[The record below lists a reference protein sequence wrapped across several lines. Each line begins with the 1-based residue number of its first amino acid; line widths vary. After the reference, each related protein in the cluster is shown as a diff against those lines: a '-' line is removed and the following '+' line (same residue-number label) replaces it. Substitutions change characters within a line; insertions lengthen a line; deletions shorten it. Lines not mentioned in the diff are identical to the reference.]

1 MTAPQSLITR
11 LASPEATGRTEAD
24 IQSDIKTLLT
34 TADFDLDTPRL
45 EEQIGDGSRRR
56 IDIATGATV
65 IEVKKRLTN
74 DTADADYIDQLAGY
88 VTTRMSQ
95 DGSRYNGILTDGKTW
110 WLFEQSPA
118 NGSFVRRSTFE
129 LAPGATGVG
138 LVEWLQAV
146 LATRSNISPTHANI
160 ESLLGASSPAYGQ
173 DVAYLLDL
181 YDQVRTNPTVGLK
194 RDLWARLLR
203 SALGT
208 GFDADNDKL
217 FIDHTLLVVEASVIG
232 HAVMGLPLDD
242 LIQHPERLL
251 SGDEFRQAGIYNVIE
266 SGFFD
271 WILLADGG
279 QQYLARTVKRIQ
291 MFDWSGIDHDA
302 LKILYESVI
311 NADVRKGMGEY
322 YTPDWLAEGV
332 TAKVLDK
339 PLEQSAL
346 DPACGSGTFL
356 FQAIRRIIT
365 AAEAAG
371 WDSPKI
377 VEHVQNHVF
386 GLDIHPVSV
395 LLARVTYLLA
405 LGEHLHDR
413 GDVWVPVHLGDS
425 MQWYQPGDHEEN
437 VFTINTDGV
446 DLADVQDA
454 TLFSIARTLAF
465 PLNSLGDTDT
475 FDQLVTAMTDRAKE
489 HTDPTAPRP
498 EVDSVLKRFG
508 ITPNTEDYTLLA
520 ETFTTLCDLNAEGR
534 DSIWGFY
541 IRNQVRP
548 LWLSMPGRRVD
559 VLIGNPPWVAYRYM
573 TPDLQEKY
581 RAFANRY
588 NLWHGGAVATQ
599 QDLVGLFITRS
610 VAKYLNDGGT
620 FGFVTPLAVLS
631 RRAYEG
637 FRAGRWGTYLRGEFT
652 ETWDLDK
659 MRPRG
664 FFPVPSAVVFGTRHT
679 FHDPTKVNEEPA
691 CGFPS
696 TKKVLS
702 GLRVRN
708 DWPATYEALTITET
722 KNIELSSKDIK
733 ASEYDAT
740 VTQGATITPRMV
752 FMVLEQD
759 QNTSRLGRSQG
770 TTTITPYRTNAEKEP
785 WKSVPS
791 WPTKTVSSRFIFDV
805 HLGATVIPFGLLEPW
820 RAVLPI
826 DRQQLMDEQQIS
838 NANNGLREWWSDVE
852 KIWEDNKTKQ
862 SKLSLMDSLDYQ
874 RKLSKQ
880 LNAVKHRVVYTASG
894 NTIAAARL
902 ANPRA
907 LTEHALYW
915 LPASGEGEAKYLT
928 AILNAPVTTEMVAVY
943 QSRGL
948 FGGRHI
954 DKNVWRLPIPKFDPA
969 DPLHAQLVDLA
980 AKAEEVAAG
989 VDAGTYGFQKH
1000 RRLVRDALVTAG
1012 ITEPL
1017 NAAVKTLLGED
1028 D

>member
-74 DTADADYIDQLAGY
+74 GTADADYIDQLAGY

-95 DGSRYNGILTDGKTW
+95 DGSRYNGILTDGRIW

-118 NGSFVRRSTFE
+118 DGSFVRRSTFE

-181 YDQVRTNPTVGLK
+181 YAQVRTNPTVGLK

-291 MFDWSGIDHDA
+291 MFDWSDIDHDA

-332 TAKVLDK
+332 TAKVLDN

-631 RRAYEG
+631 RKAYEG

-652 ETWDLDK
+652 ETWDLDQ

-691 CGFPS
+691 CGFPP
-696 TKKVLS
+696 TKKMLS

-722 KNIELSSKDIK
+722 KNVELGTDDGDRSPYND
-733 ASEYDAT
+733 
-740 VTQGATITPRMV
+740 VVVNGATIFPR
-752 FMVLEQD
+752 VLFFVEEQI
-759 QNTSRLGRSQG
+759 QTTSRLGRAQG
-770 TTTITPYRTNAEKEP
+770 TAAVTASRVGKGHEP
-785 WKSVPS
+785 WKSQPS
-791 WPTKTVSSRFIFDV
+791 WSATLPIRYIFDV
-805 HLGATVIPFGLLEPW
+805 HLGSTLVPFGLLEPW

-826 DRQQLMDEQQIS
+826 DRQQLMDERQIN
-838 NANNGLREWWSDVE
+838 NADNGVRDWWRDVSQR
-852 KIWEDNKTKQ
+852 WEDNKTKQ
-862 SKLSLMDSLDYQ
+862 SKLSLMDNLDYQ

-880 LNAVKHRVVYTASG
+880 LNAVKHRVVYSKSG
-894 NTIAAARL
+894 NSLAAARVTK
-902 ANPRA
+902 PSVIIDH
-907 LTEHALYW
+907 TLYW
-915 LPASGEGEAKYLT
+915 MPASGEGEAKYLT

-969 DPLHAQLVDLA
+969 DPLHTQLVDLA
-980 AKAEEVAAG
+980 DKAEEVAAG

>member
-1 MTAPQSLITR
+1 MATPQSLITR
-11 LASPEATGRTEAD
+11 LASPDATGRTEAD

-74 DTADADYIDQLAGY
+74 ETADADYINQLAGY
-88 VTTRMSQ
+88 VTTRMNQ

-118 NGSFVRRSTFE
+118 DGSFARRSTFE
-129 LAPGATGVG
+129 LSPGATGVG
-138 LVEWLQAV
+138 LIEWLQAV
-146 LATRSNISPTHANI
+146 LATRSNIAPTHANI

-181 YDQVRTNPTVGLK
+181 YAQVRTNPTVGLK

-208 GFDADNDKL
+208 GFDTDNDKL

-242 LIQHPERLL
+242 LLQHPERLL

-271 WILLADGG
+271 WILLAEGG
-279 QQYLARTVKRIQ
+279 QQYLSHIVKRIQ
-291 MFDWSGIDHDA
+291 MFDWSDIDHDA

-371 WDSPKI
+371 WDSPTI

-405 LGEHLHDR
+405 LGEHLHER

-437 VFTINTDGV
+437 VVTINTEGV
-446 DLADVQDA
+446 DLADVQNA
-454 TLFSIARTLAF
+454 TLFSIARTLTF
-465 PLNSLGDTDT
+465 PLNSMGDTDT

-489 HTDPTAPRP
+489 HTDPTAAHP
-498 EVDSVLKRFG
+498 EVDPIFKKFG
-508 ITPNTEDYTLLA
+508 ITPNTKDYSLLA

-548 LWLSMPGRRVD
+548 LWLSMPSRRVD
-559 VLIGNPPWVAYRYM
+559 VLIGNPPWVAYRHM
-573 TPDLQEKY
+573 TSDLQEKY

-588 NLWHGGAVATQ
+588 NLWHGGEVATQ

-631 RRAYEG
+631 RKAYEG

-652 ETWDLDK
+652 ETWDLEK

-679 FHDPTKVNEEPA
+679 FHDPTKSSEEPA

-696 TKKVLS
+696 IKKVLS

-708 DWPATYEALTITET
+708 DWSATYEALTITEA
-722 KNIELSSKDIK
+722 KNVELGN
-733 ASEYDAT
+733 DAGNRSPYNDL
-740 VTQGATITPRMV
+740 VVNGATIFPRMLFFV
-752 FMVLEQD
+752 EEQT
-759 QNTSRLGRSQG
+759 QTTSRLGRTQG
-770 TTTITPYRTNAEKEP
+770 TTTVESHRTSLEKEP
-785 WKSVPS
+785 WKSQPS
-791 WPTKTVSSRFIFDV
+791 WSATLPSRYIFDV
-805 HLGATVIPFGLLEPW
+805 HLGSTLVPFGLLEPW

-826 DRQQLMDEQQIS
+826 ERQQLMDEQQIN
-838 NANNGLREWWSDVE
+838 NADNGVREWWRDVSQR
-852 KIWEDNKTKQ
+852 WETNKTKQ
-862 SKLSLMDSLDYQ
+862 SKLSLMENLDYQ

-880 LNAVKHRVVYTASG
+880 LNAVKYRVVYSKSG
-894 NTIAAARL
+894 NSLAAARVTK
-902 ANPRA
+902 PSVIIDH
-907 LTEHALYW
+907 TLYW
-915 LPASGEGEAKYLT
+915 MPASGADEARYLA
-928 AILNAPVTTEMVAVY
+928 AILNAPVTTELVAAY

-969 DPLHAQLVDLA
+969 DPLHMRLVDLA
-980 AKAEEVAAG
+980 AEAEDVAAG

-1000 RRLVRDALVTAG
+1000 RRLVRDALAKAG
-1012 ITEPL
+1012 IAEAM
-1017 NAAVKTLLGED
+1017 NAAVKTLLGESD
-1028 D
+1028 

>member
-1 MTAPQSLITR
+1 MTTPQSLITR
-11 LASPEATGRTEAD
+11 LASPDATGRTEAD

-45 EEQIGDGSRRR
+45 EEQVGDGSRRR

-74 DTADADYIDQLAGY
+74 ETADADYIDQLAGY

-118 NGSFVRRSTFE
+118 DGSFARRSTFE

-138 LVEWLQAV
+138 LIEWLQAV
-146 LATRSNISPTHANI
+146 LATRSNITPTHANI

-181 YDQVRTNPTVGLK
+181 YAQVRTNPTVGLK

-208 GFDADNDKL
+208 GFDTDNDKL

-232 HAVMGLPLDD
+232 HAVMELPLDD
-242 LIQHPERLL
+242 LLQHPERLL

-271 WILLADGG
+271 WILLAEGG
-279 QQYLARTVKRIQ
+279 QKYLSRIVKRIQ
-291 MFDWSGIDHDA
+291 MFDWSDIDHDA

-371 WDSPKI
+371 WDSPTI
-377 VEHVQNHVF
+377 VEHVQSHVF

-437 VFTINTDGV
+437 VVTINTEGV
-446 DLADVQDA
+446 DLADVQNA
-454 TLFSIARTLAF
+454 TLFSIARTLTF
-465 PLNSLGDTDT
+465 PLDSMGDTDT
-475 FDQLVTAMTDRAKE
+475 FDQLVTAMTERAKE

-498 EVDSVLKRFG
+498 EVNSVLKKFG
-508 ITPNTEDYTLLA
+508 ITPSSKDYSLLA
-520 ETFTTLCDLNAEGR
+520 DTFATLCDLNAEGR

-548 LWLSMPGRRVD
+548 LWLSMPSRRVD

-588 NLWHGGAVATQ
+588 NLWHGGEVATQ

-631 RRAYEG
+631 RKAYEG
-637 FRAGRWGTYLRGEFT
+637 FRSGRWGTYLRGEFT

-679 FHDPTKVNEEPA
+679 FHDPTKSSEEPA
-691 CGFPS
+691 CGFPA

-708 DWPATYEALTITET
+708 DWSATYEALTVTEA
-722 KNIELSSKDIK
+722 KNIEISS
-733 ASEYDAT
+733 ADAKNSDYNAT
-740 VTQGATITPRMV
+740 ATQGATITPRMA
-752 FMVLEQD
+752 FMVVEQD
-759 QNTSRLGRSQG
+759 QKTSRLGRSQG
-770 TTTITPYRTNAEKEP
+770 TTTVESYRTSLEKEP
-785 WKSVPS
+785 WKSQPS
-791 WPTKTVSSRFIFDV
+791 WSATLPNRYIFDV
-805 HLGATVIPFGLLEPW
+805 HLGSTLVPFGLLEPW

-826 DRQQLMDEQQIS
+826 ERQQLMDEQQIN
-838 NANNGLREWWSDVE
+838 NADSSMRDWWRDISQR
-852 KIWEDNKTKQ
+852 WEDNKTKQ
-862 SKLSLMDSLDYQ
+862 SKLSLLESLDYQ

-880 LNAVKHRVVYTASG
+880 LNAVKHRVLYSASG
-894 NTIAAARL
+894 NTVAAARI
-902 ANPRA
+902 ADPRA
-907 LTEHALYW
+907 VIEHKLYW
-915 LPASGEGEAKYLT
+915 MPANGKEEARYLT
-928 AILNAPVTTEMVAVY
+928 AILNAPVTTELVAVY

-948 FGGRHI
+948 FGGRDF

-969 DPLHAQLVDLA
+969 DPLHMQLVDLA
-980 AKAEEVAAG
+980 AKAEEVTAG

-1000 RRLVRDALVTAG
+1000 RRLVRDALAKAG
-1012 ITEPL
+1012 ITEPM
-1017 NAAVKTLLGED
+1017 NTAVKTLLGED
-1028 D
+1028 N

>member
-1 MTAPQSLITR
+1 MTTPQSLITR
-11 LASPEATGRTEAD
+11 LASPDATGRTEAD

-74 DTADADYIDQLAGY
+74 ESADADYINQLAGY

-118 NGSFVRRSTFE
+118 DGSFARRSTFE
-129 LAPGATGVG
+129 LAPGATGAG
-138 LVEWLQAV
+138 LIEWLQAV
-146 LATRSNISPTHANI
+146 LATRSNITPTHANI

-181 YDQVRTNPTVGLK
+181 YAQVRINPTVGLK

-208 GFDADNDKL
+208 GFDTDNDKL

-232 HAVMGLPLDD
+232 HAVMELPLDD
-242 LIQHPERLL
+242 LLQHPERLL

-271 WILLADGG
+271 WILLAEGG
-279 QQYLARTVKRIQ
+279 KQYLSRIVKRIQ
-291 MFDWSGIDHDA
+291 MFDWSDIDHDV

-371 WDSPKI
+371 WDSPTI
-377 VEHVQNHVF
+377 VEHVQSHVF

-405 LGEHLHDR
+405 LGEHLQDR
-413 GDVWVPVHLGDS
+413 GVVWVPVHLGDS

-437 VFTINTDGV
+437 VITINTEGV
-446 DLADVQDA
+446 DLADVQNA
-454 TLFSIARTLAF
+454 TLFSIARTLTF
-465 PLNSLGDTDT
+465 PLNSMGDTDT

-489 HTDPTAPRP
+489 YTDPTTPRP
-498 EVDSVLKRFG
+498 EVDSVLENFG
-508 ITPNTEDYTLLA
+508 ITSGTKDYALLA
-520 ETFTTLCDLNAEGR
+520 ETFATLCDLNAEGR

-588 NLWHGGAVATQ
+588 NLWHGGKVATQ

-631 RRAYEG
+631 RKAYEG

-679 FHDPTKVNEEPA
+679 FHDPTKFSEEPA
-691 CGFPS
+691 CGFPP

-708 DWPATYEALTITET
+708 DWPATYEALTVTEA
-722 KNIELSSKDIK
+722 KNVELGT
-733 ASEYDAT
+733 DAGDRSPYNE
-740 VTQGATITPRMV
+740 VVVNGATIFPRMLFFV
-752 FMVLEQD
+752 EEQT
-759 QNTSRLGRSQG
+759 QTTSRLGRTQG
-770 TTTITPYRTNAEKEP
+770 TTTVESYRTNLEKEP
-785 WKSVPS
+785 WKSQPS
-791 WPTKTVSSRFIFDV
+791 WSATLPSRYVFDV
-805 HLGATVIPFGLLEPW
+805 HLGSTVVPFGLLEPW

-826 DRQQLMDEQQIS
+826 DRQQLMDEQQLN
-838 NANNGLREWWSDVE
+838 NADNSMRDWWRDVSQR
-852 KIWEDNKTKQ
+852 WETNKTKQ
-862 SKLSLMDSLDYQ
+862 SKLSLMDNLDYQ
-874 RKLSKQ
+874 SKLSKQ
-880 LNAVKHRVVYTASG
+880 LNAVKHRVLYTASG
-894 NTIAAARL
+894 NTVAAARI
-902 ANPRA
+902 ADPRA
-907 LTEHALYW
+907 VIEHKLYW
-915 LPASGEGEAKYLT
+915 MPANGKEEARYLT
-928 AILNAPVTTEMVAVY
+928 AILNAPVTTELVAVY

-948 FGGRHI
+948 FGGRDF

-980 AKAEEVAAG
+980 TKAEEVAAE
-989 VDAGTYGFQKH
+989 VDAGNYGFQKH
-1000 RRLVRDALVTAG
+1000 RQLVRQALAEAG
-1012 ITEPL
+1012 ITEPM
-1017 NAAVKTLLGED
+1017 NTAVKTLLGESD
-1028 D
+1028 

>member
-1 MTAPQSLITR
+1 MTTPQSLITR
-11 LASPEATGRTEAD
+11 LASPDATGRTEAD

-45 EEQIGDGSRRR
+45 EEQVGDGSRRR

-74 DTADADYIDQLAGY
+74 ETADADYIDQLAGY

-118 NGSFVRRSTFE
+118 DGSFARRSTFE

-138 LVEWLQAV
+138 LIEWLQAV
-146 LATRSNISPTHANI
+146 LATRSNITPTHANI

-181 YDQVRTNPTVGLK
+181 YAQVRTNPTVGLK

-208 GFDADNDKL
+208 GFDTDNDKL

-232 HAVMGLPLDD
+232 HAVMELPLDD
-242 LIQHPERLL
+242 LLQHPERLL

-271 WILLADGG
+271 WILLAEGG
-279 QQYLARTVKRIQ
+279 QQYLSRIVKRIQ
-291 MFDWSGIDHDA
+291 MFDWSDIDHDA

-322 YTPDWLAEGV
+322 YTPNWLAEGV

-365 AAEAAG
+365 AAEASG
-371 WDSPKI
+371 WDSPTI
-377 VEHVQNHVF
+377 VEHVQSHVF

-425 MQWYQPGDHEEN
+425 MQWYQPGDHEAN
-437 VFTINTDGV
+437 VVTINTEGV
-446 DLADVQDA
+446 DLADVQNA
-454 TLFSIARTLAF
+454 TLFSIARTLTF
-465 PLNSLGDTDT
+465 PLDSMGDTDT

-498 EVDSVLKRFG
+498 EINSVLKKFG
-508 ITPNTEDYTLLA
+508 ITPSSKDYSLLA

-548 LWLSMPGRRVD
+548 LWLSMPSRRVD

-588 NLWHGGAVATQ
+588 NLWHGGEVATQ

-631 RRAYEG
+631 RKAYEG

-679 FHDPTKVNEEPA
+679 FHDPTKSSEEPA
-691 CGFPS
+691 CGFPP

-708 DWPATYEALTITET
+708 DWSATYEALTVTEA
-722 KNIELSSKDIK
+722 KNIEISSADAKNSD
-733 ASEYDAT
+733 YNAT

-752 FMVLEQD
+752 FMVMEQD
-759 QNTSRLGRSQG
+759 QKASRLGRSQG
-770 TTTITPYRTNAEKEP
+770 TTTVESYRTSLEKEP
-785 WKSVPS
+785 WKSQPS
-791 WPTKTVSSRFIFDV
+791 WSATLPSRYIFDV
-805 HLGATVIPFGLLEPW
+805 HLGSTLVPFGLLEPW

-826 DRQQLMDEQQIS
+826 DRQQLMDEQQIN
-838 NANNGLREWWSDVE
+838 NADNGIRDWWRDVSQR
-852 KIWEDNKTKQ
+852 WEDNKTKQ
-862 SKLSLMDSLDYQ
+862 SKLSLLENLDYQ

-880 LNAVKHRVVYTASG
+880 LDAVKHRVLYSASG
-894 NTIAAARL
+894 NTVAAARI
-902 ANPRA
+902 ADPRA
-907 LTEHALYW
+907 VIEHKLYW
-915 LPASGEGEAKYLT
+915 MPANGKEEARYLT
-928 AILNAPVTTEMVAVY
+928 AILNAPVTTELVAVY

-948 FGGRHI
+948 FGGRDF

-969 DPLHAQLVDLA
+969 DPLHMQLVDLA
-980 AKAEEVAAG
+980 AKAEEVTAG

-1000 RRLVRDALVTAG
+1000 RRLVRDALAKAG
-1012 ITEPL
+1012 ITEPM
-1017 NAAVKTLLGED
+1017 NTAVKTLLGED
-1028 D
+1028 N

>member
-1 MTAPQSLITR
+1 MTTPQSLIAR
-11 LASPEATGRTEAD
+11 LASPDATGRTEAD

-74 DTADADYIDQLAGY
+74 ENADADYINQLAGY
-88 VTTRMSQ
+88 VTTRMNQ

-118 NGSFVRRSTFE
+118 NGSFARRSTFE

-138 LVEWLQAV
+138 LIEWLQAV
-146 LATRSNISPTHANI
+146 LATRSNITPTHANI
-160 ESLLGASSPAYGQ
+160 ESLLGASSPAYDQ

-181 YDQVRTNPTVGLK
+181 YAQVRTNPTVGLK

-208 GFDADNDKL
+208 GFDADNNKL

-271 WILLADGG
+271 WILLAKGG
-279 QQYLARTVKRIQ
+279 QQYLSRIVKRIQ
-291 MFDWSGIDHDA
+291 MFDWSDIDHDA

-311 NADVRKGMGEY
+311 NADVRKGNGEY

-371 WDSPKI
+371 WDSPTI
-377 VEHVQNHVF
+377 VEHVQSHVF

-437 VFTINTDGV
+437 VITINTEGV
-446 DLADVQDA
+446 DLADVQNA
-454 TLFSIARTLAF
+454 TLFSIARTLTF
-465 PLNSLGDTDT
+465 PLNSMGDTDT

-489 HTDPTAPRP
+489 HTDPAKPRP
-498 EVDSVLKRFG
+498 EIDSVLRRFG
-508 ITPNTEDYTLLA
+508 ITSDTKDYALLV
-520 ETFTTLCDLNAEGR
+520 ETFATLCDLNAEGR

-548 LWLSMPGRRVD
+548 LWLSMPSRRVD

-581 RAFANRY
+581 RAFAGRY
-588 NLWHGGAVATQ
+588 NLWHGGEVATQ

-631 RRAYEG
+631 RKAYEG

-652 ETWDLDK
+652 ETWDLEK

-664 FFPVPSAVVFGTRHT
+664 FFPVPSAVVFGMRHT
-679 FHDPTKVNEEPA
+679 FHDPTKISEEPA
-691 CGFPS
+691 CGFPP
-696 TKKVLS
+696 TKKMLS
-702 GLRVRN
+702 GRRVRN
-708 DWPATYEALTITET
+708 DWPATYEALTITEK
-722 KNIELSSKDIK
+722 KNVELGADTGDRSPYN
-733 ASEYDAT
+733 E
-740 VTQGATITPRMV
+740 VVVNGATIFPR
-752 FMVLEQD
+752 VLFFVVEQT
-759 QNTSRLGRSQG
+759 QTTSRLGRTQG
-770 TTTITPYRTNAEKEP
+770 TTTVESYRTKLEKEP
-785 WKSVPS
+785 WKSQPS
-791 WPTKTVSSRFIFDV
+791 WSATLPSRYVFDV
-805 HLGATVIPFGLLEPW
+805 HLGSTLVPFGLLKPW

-826 DRQQLMDEQQIS
+826 ERQQLMDEKQIH
-838 NANNGLREWWSDVE
+838 NADNSMRDWWRDVSQR
-852 KIWEDNKTKQ
+852 WEDNKTKQ
-862 SKLSLMDSLDYQ
+862 SKLSLMENLDYQ

-894 NTIAAARL
+894 NTLAAARVTK
-902 ANPRA
+902 PSVIID
-907 LTEHALYW
+907 HKLYW
-915 LPASGEGEAKYLT
+915 MPASGEDEAKYLT
-928 AILNAPVTTEMVAVY
+928 AILNSPVTTEMVAVY

-948 FGGRHI
+948 FGGRDF

-1000 RRLVRDALVTAG
+1000 RQLVRNALAEAG
-1012 ITEPL
+1012 ITEPM
-1017 NAAVKTLLGED
+1017 NTAVKTLLGED

>member
-11 LASPEATGRTEAD
+11 LASPDATGRTEAD
-24 IQSDIKTLLT
+24 IQSDIKSLLT

-45 EEQIGDGSRRR
+45 EEQIGDGSLRR
-56 IDIATGATV
+56 IDIAAGATV

-74 DTADADYIDQLAGY
+74 EVGDVEFIKQLAGY
-88 VTTRMSQ
+88 VTTRMDQ
-95 DGSRYNGILTDGKTW
+95 TGSRYNGILTDGKTW

-118 NGSFVRRSTFE
+118 DGSFTRRSTFE
-129 LAPGATGVG
+129 LAPGATGIG

-146 LATRSNISPTHANI
+146 LATRNNIRPTHANI

-181 YDQVRTNPTVGLK
+181 YSQVHTNPTVELK
-194 RDLWARLLR
+194 RDLWERLLR

-208 GFDADNDKL
+208 GFDTNNDKL

-242 LIQHPERLL
+242 LIQRPERLL

-271 WILLADGG
+271 WILLAEGG

-291 MFDWSGIDHDA
+291 MFDWSDIDHDA

-332 TAKVLDK
+332 TAKALDK
-339 PLEQSAL
+339 PLEQSTL

-356 FQAIRRIIT
+356 FQAIRRIIN

-371 WDSPKI
+371 WDSPRI

-405 LGEHLHDR
+405 LGEHLHNR

-437 VFTINTDGV
+437 VFTINIEGV

-489 HTDPTAPRP
+489 HTDPANPRP
-498 EVDSVLKRFG
+498 EIDSVLKRFG
-508 ITPNTEDYTLLA
+508 ITPRTEDYTLLTD
-520 ETFTTLCDLNAEGR
+520 TFATLCDLNAEGR

-541 IRNQVRP
+541 VRNQVRP

-631 RRAYEG
+631 RKAYEG

-679 FHDPTKVNEEPA
+679 FHDPTKINEEPA
-691 CGFPS
+691 CGFPP

-708 DWPATYEALTITET
+708 DWPATYEALTITEA
-722 KNIELSSKDIK
+722 KNIELGTNAGDRSPYNGS
-733 ASEYDAT
+733 
-740 VTQGATITPRMV
+740 VTQGATIVPRMLFFV
-752 FMVLEQD
+752 EEQT
-759 QNTSRLGRSQG
+759 QTTSRLGRTQG
-770 TTTITPYRTNAEKEP
+770 TTTVKSYRTSLEKEP
-785 WKSVPS
+785 WKSQPS
-791 WPTKTVSSRFIFDV
+791 WSATLPSRYIFDV
-805 HLGATVIPFGLLEPW
+805 HLGSTIVPFGLREPW
-820 RAVLPI
+820 RAVLPL
-826 DRQQLMDEQQIS
+826 DRQQLIDEQQIN
-838 NANNGLREWWSDVE
+838 NADNSVRDWWRNVSQR
-852 KIWEDNKTKQ
+852 WEANKVKQ
-862 SKLSLMDSLDYQ
+862 SNLSLLDRINYH
-874 RKLSKQ
+874 RGIESQ
-880 LNAVKHRVVYTASG
+880 LNTVKHRVVYSKSG
-894 NTIAAARL
+894 NSLAAARVTK
-902 ANPRA
+902 PSVIIDH
-907 LTEHALYW
+907 TLYW
-915 LPASGEGEAKYLT
+915 MPANGEDEARYLT
-928 AILNAPVTTEMVAVY
+928 AILNAPVTSELVAEY

-948 FGGRHI
+948 FGARHI
-954 DKNVWRLPIPKFDPA
+954 DKNVWRLPIPKFDPINQ
-969 DPLHAQLVDLA
+969 LHSQLVDLA
-980 AKAEEVAAG
+980 AKAEEVASG
-989 VDAGTYGFQKH
+989 VDAGTHGFQKH
-1000 RRLVRDALVTAG
+1000 RRLVRDALAKAG

-1017 NAAVKTLLGED
+1017 NTAVKTLLGED

>member
-1 MTAPQSLITR
+1 MTTPQSLITR
-11 LASPEATGRTEAD
+11 LASPDATGRTEAD
-24 IQSDIKTLLT
+24 IQSDIKTLLI

-74 DTADADYIDQLAGY
+74 ETADADYINQLAGY

-118 NGSFVRRSTFE
+118 DGSFARRSTFE

-138 LVEWLQAV
+138 LIEWLQAV
-146 LATRSNISPTHANI
+146 LATRSNITPTHANI
-160 ESLLGASSPAYGQ
+160 ESLLGASSPAYDQ

-181 YDQVRTNPTVGLK
+181 YAQVRTNPTVGLK

-208 GFDADNDKL
+208 GFDTDNDKL

-232 HAVMGLPLDD
+232 HAVMELPLDD
-242 LIQHPERLL
+242 LLQHPERLL

-271 WILLADGG
+271 WILFAEGG
-279 QQYLARTVKRIQ
+279 EQYLSRIVKRIQ
-291 MFDWSGIDHDA
+291 MFDWSDIDHDV

-346 DPACGSGTFL
+346 DPACGSGTFV

-371 WDSPKI
+371 WDSPTI

-405 LGEHLHDR
+405 LGEHLQDR

-437 VFTINTDGV
+437 VITINTEGV
-446 DLADVQDA
+446 DLADVQNA

-465 PLNSLGDTDT
+465 PLNSMGDTDT

-489 HTDPTAPRP
+489 HTDPTTPRP
-498 EVDSVLKRFG
+498 EVKSVLKKFG
-508 ITPNTEDYTLLA
+508 ITPGTKDYTLLA
-520 ETFTTLCDLNAEGR
+520 ETFATLCDLNAEGR

-548 LWLSMPGRRVD
+548 LWLSMPSRRVD

-588 NLWHGGAVATQ
+588 NLWHGGKVATQ

-631 RRAYEG
+631 RKAYEG

-652 ETWDLDK
+652 ETWDLDT

-679 FHDPTKVNEEPA
+679 FHDPTKISEEPA
-691 CGFPS
+691 CGFPP

-708 DWPATYEALTITET
+708 DWPATYEALTITEA
-722 KNIELSSKDIK
+722 KNVELGT
-733 ASEYDAT
+733 DAGDRSPYNE
-740 VTQGATITPRMV
+740 VVVNGATIFPRMLFFV
-752 FMVLEQD
+752 EEQT
-759 QNTSRLGRSQG
+759 QTTSRLGRTQG
-770 TTTITPYRTNAEKEP
+770 TTTVESYRTKLEKEP
-785 WKSVPS
+785 WKSQPS
-791 WPTKTVSSRFIFDV
+791 WSATLPSRYVFDV
-805 HLGATVIPFGLLEPW
+805 HLGSTLVPFGLLEPW

-826 DRQQLMDEQQIS
+826 DRQQLMDEQQIN
-838 NANNGLREWWSDVE
+838 NADNGVRDWWRDVSQR
-852 KIWEDNKTKQ
+852 WEDNKTKQ
-862 SKLSLMDSLDYQ
+862 SRLSLMDNLDYQ

-880 LNAVKHRVVYTASG
+880 LNTVKHRVVYTASG

-915 LPASGEGEAKYLT
+915 LPASGADEAKYLT
-928 AILNAPVTTEMVAVY
+928 AILNAPVTTELVAAY

-969 DPLHAQLVDLA
+969 DPLHTQLVDLA

-989 VDAGTYGFQKH
+989 VEAGNYGFQKH
-1000 RRLVRDALVTAG
+1000 RQLVRNALAEAG
-1012 ITEPL
+1012 ITEPM
-1017 NAAVKTLLGED
+1017 NTAVKTLLGED

>member
-1 MTAPQSLITR
+1 MTTPQSLITR
-11 LASPEATGRTEAD
+11 LASPDATGRTEAD

-74 DTADADYIDQLAGY
+74 ESADADYINQLAGY

-118 NGSFVRRSTFE
+118 DGSFARRSTFE
-129 LAPGATGVG
+129 LAPGATGAG
-138 LVEWLQAV
+138 LIEWLQAV
-146 LATRSNISPTHANI
+146 LATRSNITPTHANI

-181 YDQVRTNPTVGLK
+181 YAQVRTNPTVGLK

-208 GFDADNDKL
+208 GFDTDNDKL

-232 HAVMGLPLDD
+232 HAVMELPLDD
-242 LIQHPERLL
+242 LLQHPERLL

-271 WILLADGG
+271 WILLAEGG
-279 QQYLARTVKRIQ
+279 KQYLSRIVKRIQ
-291 MFDWSGIDHDA
+291 MFDWSDIDHDV

-371 WDSPKI
+371 WDSPTI
-377 VEHVQNHVF
+377 VEHVQSHVF

-405 LGEHLHDR
+405 LGEHLQDR
-413 GDVWVPVHLGDS
+413 GVVWVPVHLGDS

-437 VFTINTDGV
+437 VITINTEGV
-446 DLADVQDA
+446 DLADVQNA
-454 TLFSIARTLAF
+454 TLFSIARTLTF
-465 PLNSLGDTDT
+465 PLNSMGDTDT

-489 HTDPTAPRP
+489 YTDPTTPRP
-498 EVDSVLKRFG
+498 EVDSVLENFG
-508 ITPNTEDYTLLA
+508 ITSGTKDYALLA
-520 ETFTTLCDLNAEGR
+520 ETFATLCDLNAEGR

-588 NLWHGGAVATQ
+588 NLWHGGKVATQ

-631 RRAYEG
+631 RKAYEG

-679 FHDPTKVNEEPA
+679 FHDPTKFSEEPA
-691 CGFPS
+691 CGFPP

-708 DWPATYEALTITET
+708 DWPATYEALTVTEA
-722 KNIELSSKDIK
+722 KNVELGT
-733 ASEYDAT
+733 DAGDRSPYNE
-740 VTQGATITPRMV
+740 VVVNGATIFPRMLFFV
-752 FMVLEQD
+752 EEQT
-759 QNTSRLGRSQG
+759 QTTSRLGRTQG
-770 TTTITPYRTNAEKEP
+770 TTTVESYRTNLEKEP
-785 WKSVPS
+785 WKSQPS
-791 WPTKTVSSRFIFDV
+791 WSATLPSRYVFDV
-805 HLGATVIPFGLLEPW
+805 HLGSTVVPFGLLEPW

-826 DRQQLMDEQQIS
+826 DRQQLMDEQQLN
-838 NANNGLREWWSDVE
+838 NADNSMRDWWRDVSQR
-852 KIWEDNKTKQ
+852 WETNKTKQ
-862 SKLSLMDSLDYQ
+862 SKLSLMDNLDYQ
-874 RKLSKQ
+874 SKLSKQ
-880 LNAVKHRVVYTASG
+880 LNAVKHRVLYTASG
-894 NTIAAARL
+894 NTVAAARI
-902 ANPRA
+902 ADPRA
-907 LTEHALYW
+907 VIEHKLYW
-915 LPASGEGEAKYLT
+915 MPANGKEEARYLT
-928 AILNAPVTTEMVAVY
+928 AILNAPVTTELVAVY

-948 FGGRHI
+948 FGGRDF

-980 AKAEEVAAG
+980 TKAEEVAAE
-989 VDAGTYGFQKH
+989 VDAGNYGFQKH
-1000 RRLVRDALVTAG
+1000 RQLVRQALAEAG
-1012 ITEPL
+1012 ITEPM
-1017 NAAVKTLLGED
+1017 NTAVKTLLGESD
-1028 D
+1028 

>member
-1 MTAPQSLITR
+1 MTVIQSLITR
-11 LASPEATGRTEAD
+11 LASPDATGRTEAD

-34 TADFDLDTPRL
+34 TGDFDLDTPRL

-74 DTADADYIDQLAGY
+74 DTADADYINQLAGY

-118 NGSFVRRSTFE
+118 DGSFIRRSTFE
-129 LAPGATGVG
+129 LASGAAGIG

-146 LATRSNISPTHANI
+146 LATRSNIRPTHANI

-181 YDQVRTNPTVGLK
+181 YGQVRTNPTVGLK

-242 LIQHPERLL
+242 LVQHPERLL

-271 WILLADGG
+271 WILFAEGG

-291 MFDWSGIDHDA
+291 MFDWSDIDHDA

-332 TAKVLDK
+332 TAKALDK

-356 FQAIRRIIT
+356 FQAIRKIIT

-371 WDSPKI
+371 WDSPRI
-377 VEHVQNHVF
+377 VEHIQNHVF
-386 GLDIHPVSV
+386 GLDTHPVSV

-437 VFTINTDGV
+437 VFTISTEGV
-446 DLADVQDA
+446 DLADVQHA

-520 ETFTTLCDLNAEGR
+520 ETFATLCDLNAEGR

-559 VLIGNPPWVAYRYM
+559 VLIGNPPWVAYRFM

-588 NLWHGGAVATQ
+588 NLWHGGEVATQ

-631 RRAYEG
+631 RKAYEG
-637 FRAGRWGTYLRGEFT
+637 FRVGRWGTYLRGEFT
-652 ETWDLDK
+652 ETWDLDQV
-659 MRPRG
+659 RPRG

-679 FHDPTKVNEEPA
+679 FYNPTKIDEEPA
-691 CGFPS
+691 CGFPP

-708 DWPATYEALTITET
+708 DWPATYEALTITEA
-722 KNIELSSKDIK
+722 KNIELG
-733 ASEYDAT
+733 ADAGDRSPYNE
-740 VTQGATITPRMV
+740 VVVNGATIFPRMLFFV
-752 FMVLEQD
+752 EEQT
-759 QNTSRLGRSQG
+759 QVTSRLGRTQG
-770 TTTITPYRTNAEKEP
+770 TTTVESYRTSLEKEP
-785 WKSVPS
+785 WKSQPS
-791 WPTKTVSSRFIFDV
+791 WSATLPSRYVFDV
-805 HLGATVIPFGLLEPW
+805 HLGSTLVPFGLLEPW

-826 DRQQLMDEQQIS
+826 DRQQLMDEHQIN
-838 NANNGLREWWSDVE
+838 NADNSVRDWWRDVSQR
-852 KIWEDNKTKQ
+852 WEDNKTKQ
-862 SKLSLMDSLDYQ
+862 SKLSLMENLDYQ

-880 LNAVKHRVVYTASG
+880 LNAVKHRVVYSKSG
-894 NTIAAARL
+894 NSLAAARVTQ
-902 ANPRA
+902 PSVIID
-907 LTEHALYW
+907 HKLYW
-915 LPASGEGEAKYLT
+915 MPASGEDEARYLT
-928 AILNAPVTTEMVAVY
+928 SIINAPVTTELVAVY

-948 FGGRHI
+948 FGGRDF
-954 DKNVWRLPIPKFDPA
+954 DKNVWRLPIPKFDPT
-969 DPLHAQLVDLA
+969 DPLHMRLVNLA
-980 AKAEEVAAG
+980 AEAEEVATE

-1000 RRLVRDALVTAG
+1000 RRLVRDALAKAG

-1028 D
+1028 G

>member
-1 MTAPQSLITR
+1 MSLPDLIRR
-11 LASPEATGRTEAD
+11 LSTPEATGRTEAD
-24 IQSDIKTLLT
+24 IQSDIKMLLT
-34 TADFDLDTPRL
+34 SGDFNLDTPRL
-45 EEQIGDGSRRR
+45 EEQIGDGTRRR
-56 IDIATGATV
+56 IDIATGATI

-74 DTADADYIDQLAGY
+74 ETADADYIKQLASY
-88 VTTRMSQ
+88 VTTRMDQ
-95 DGSRYNGILTDGKTW
+95 ECSRYNGILTDGKTW
-110 WLFEQSPA
+110 WLFEKSPA
-118 NGSFVRRSTFE
+118 DGTFVRRSTFE
-129 LAPGATGVG
+129 LSPGSTGVG
-138 LVEWLQAV
+138 LIGWLQAV
-146 LATRSNISPTHANI
+146 LATRSNITPTHANI
-160 ESLLGASSPAYGQ
+160 ENLLGASSPAYGQ

-181 YDQVRTNPTVGLK
+181 YAQVRTNPTVGLK

-271 WILLADGG
+271 WILLAEGG

-291 MFDWSGIDHDA
+291 MFDWSDIDHDA

-332 TAKVLDK
+332 TAKVLEK

-365 AAEAAG
+365 AAEAVG
-371 WDSPKI
+371 WDSPRI

-425 MQWYQPGDHEEN
+425 MQWYQPGDHEED
-437 VFTINTDGV
+437 VFTINTEGV
-446 DLADVQDA
+446 DLAEVQDA

-465 PLNSLGDTDT
+465 PLNALGDTDT

-489 HTDPTAPRP
+489 HTDPAAPRP

-508 ITPNTEDYTLLA
+508 ITPNTEDFTHLA

-631 RRAYEG
+631 RKAYEG

-652 ETWDLDK
+652 ETWDLDQ

-691 CGFPS
+691 CGFPP

-708 DWPATYEALTITET
+708 DWPATYEALTVTEE
-722 KNIELSSKDIK
+722 KNVELGTDSGDRSPYN
-733 ASEYDAT
+733 E
-740 VTQGATITPRMV
+740 VVVNGATIFPKMLFFV
-752 FMVLEQD
+752 EEQP
-759 QNTSRLGRSQG
+759 QPTSRLGRSQG
-770 TTTITPYRTNAEKEP
+770 TTTVESYRTKLEKEP
-785 WKSVPS
+785 WKSQPS
-791 WPTKTVSSRFIFDV
+791 WSATLPSRYVFDV
-805 HLGATVIPFGLLEPW
+805 HLGATIVPFGLLEPW

-826 DRQQLMDEQQIS
+826 DHQQLMDEPQIN
-838 NANNGLREWWSDVE
+838 NADNGMRGWWRDASQR
-852 KIWEDNKTKQ
+852 WEGNKTKK
-862 SKLSLMDSLDYQ
+862 SKLSLLDRINYH
-874 RKLSKQ
+874 RGLESQ
-880 LNAVKHRVVYTASG
+880 LGAVKHRVVYPLSG
-894 NTIAAARL
+894 NTLAAARL
-902 ANPRA
+902 DDPRA
-907 LTEHALYW
+907 IIEQTLLWIPT
-915 LPASGEGEAKYLT
+915 SGVSEARYLT
-928 AILNAPVTTEMVAVY
+928 AILNASVTTEMVSVY

-948 FGGRHI
+948 YGARHFSK
-954 DKNVWRLPIPKFDPA
+954 DVWRLPIPKFDQG
-969 DPLHAQLVDLA
+969 DPLHAELVDLA
-980 AKAEEVAAG
+980 ARAEEVAAG

-1000 RRLVRDALVTAG
+1000 RRLVRDALAEAS
-1012 ITEPL
+1012 ITDPL
-1017 NAAVKTLLGED
+1017 NKAVKILLGEE
-1028 D
+1028 

>member
-118 NGSFVRRSTFE
+118 DGSFVRRSTFE

-146 LATRSNISPTHANI
+146 LATRSNISPTHTNI

-291 MFDWSGIDHDA
+291 MFDWSDIDHDA

-437 VFTINTDGV
+437 VFTINTEGV

-489 HTDPTAPRP
+489 HT
-498 EVDSVLKRFG
+498 E
-508 ITPNTEDYTLLA
+508 N
-520 ETFTTLCDLNAEGR
+520 
-534 DSIWGFY
+534 
-541 IRNQVRP
+541 
-548 LWLSMPGRRVD
+548 
-559 VLIGNPPWVAYRYM
+559 
-573 TPDLQEKY
+573 
-581 RAFANRY
+581 
-588 NLWHGGAVATQ
+588 
-599 QDLVGLFITRS
+599 
-610 VAKYLNDGGT
+610 
-620 FGFVTPLAVLS
+620 
-631 RRAYEG
+631 
-637 FRAGRWGTYLRGEFT
+637 
-652 ETWDLDK
+652 
-659 MRPRG
+659 
-664 FFPVPSAVVFGTRHT
+664 
-679 FHDPTKVNEEPA
+679 
-691 CGFPS
+691 
-696 TKKVLS
+696 
-702 GLRVRN
+702 
-708 DWPATYEALTITET
+708 
-722 KNIELSSKDIK
+722 
-733 ASEYDAT
+733 
-740 VTQGATITPRMV
+740 
-752 FMVLEQD
+752 
-759 QNTSRLGRSQG
+759 
-770 TTTITPYRTNAEKEP
+770 
-785 WKSVPS
+785 
-791 WPTKTVSSRFIFDV
+791 
-805 HLGATVIPFGLLEPW
+805 
-820 RAVLPI
+820 
-826 DRQQLMDEQQIS
+826 
-838 NANNGLREWWSDVE
+838 
-852 KIWEDNKTKQ
+852 
-862 SKLSLMDSLDYQ
+862 
-874 RKLSKQ
+874 
-880 LNAVKHRVVYTASG
+880 HR
-894 NTIAAARL
+894 I
-902 ANPRA
+902 
-907 LTEHALYW
+907 
-915 LPASGEGEAKYLT
+915 
-928 AILNAPVTTEMVAVY
+928 
-943 QSRGL
+943 
-948 FGGRHI
+948 
-954 DKNVWRLPIPKFDPA
+954 
-969 DPLHAQLVDLA
+969 
-980 AKAEEVAAG
+980 
-989 VDAGTYGFQKH
+989 
-1000 RRLVRDALVTAG
+1000 
-1012 ITEPL
+1012 
-1017 NAAVKTLLGED
+1017 
-1028 D
+1028 